1 MINTRT
7 AAPRVGKAIYELCN
21 PIVRSFPI
29 VAEQGANYPFMVY
42 RRTSHNSQNTKDRYN
57 YLVSISMEL
66 VIVTQRYDEGVDLSQ
81 KVWEALDKEGGVV
94 AGVEIEEIRVTST
107 SEDYINDAYVQRLQ
121 IEVDVTD
128 IVTPS

>member
-1 MINTRT
+1 MITTRT
-7 AAPRVGKAIYELCN
+7 AAPRVGKAIYEICN

-66 VIVTQRYDEGVDLSQ
+66 VIVSDRYEDSVNLSQ
-81 KVWEALDKEGGVV
+81 QVWEALDKEGGVI
-94 AGVEIEEIRVTST
+94 AGVEIQEIRVTST

-128 IVTPS
+128 IVN

>member
-1 MINTRT
+1 MITTRT

-29 VAEQGANYPFMVY
+29 VADEGTVFPFLVY
-42 RRTSHNSQNTKDRYN
+42 RRTSHNSHNTKDRYN

-66 VIVTQRYDEGVDLSQ
+66 VIVSDRYEDSVNLSQ
-81 KVWEALDKEGGVV
+81 QVWEALDKEGGVI
-94 AGVEIEEIRVTST
+94 AGVEIQEIRVTST
-107 SEDYINDAYVQRLQ
+107 SEDYVNDAYVQRLQ

-128 IVTPS
+128 IVN